1 MTQSSGAQ
9 NIARCLYGWGWRLAT
24 PLLGSY
30 LLYRS
35 LWQPEYRQNW
45 DERFG
50 YWRTPSNTPD
60 THSYHTGQVRPL
72 WVHAVSVG
80 ETAAV
85 LPLLRQC
92 AAAWPEVPILL
103 THGTPTG
110 RATGALRLKDL
121 PGRIAQSYLPYDL
134 PGAVERFFQ
143 HWNPA
148 IG

>member
-1 MTQSSGAQ
+1 MLFRSHSGAYEKD
-9 NIARCLYGWGWRLAT
+9 NRERLFCN
-24 PLLGSY
+24 PLLP
-30 LLYRS
+30 YRTYFAAAEIR
-35 LWQPEYRQNW
+35 LPRI
-45 DERFG
+45 
-50 YWRTPSNTPD
+50 
-60 THSYHTGQVRPL
+60 
-72 WVHAVSVG
+72 VHAVSVG

-143 HWNPA
+143 HWCQADRPGLQGVPLPSEYVLA
-148 IG
+148 